1 MRPQERNED
10 EASWLLPCALHL
22 ARALR
27 AYTSSH
33 GESGVKCSRGFLLSS
48 TPGARP
54 GVPHPSLDRD
64 QDRPPTT
71 YLYAAVLV
79 ERH

>member
-1 MRPQERNED
+1 MRPLGCYL
-10 EASWLLPCALHL
+10 ALCTWLALCAHTPLL
-22 ARALR
+22 M
-27 AYTSSH
+27 
-33 GESGVKCSRGFLLSS
+33 ESGVKCSRGFLLSS